1 MSNILSEILY
11 TVRLQEVVGSTNKKI
26 TNIQFDSRLSSENG
40 LFIAI
45 KGLQTDGHKYIDKA
59 ILKGAVAVVCE
70 TLPTNLL
77 EDITYL
83 RVADSQK
90 ALATT
95 ASNFYGEPSKK
106 IKLVGITG
114 TNGKTTTATL
124 LFKLFRSLKY
134 NVGLISTIQYQ
145 INEEVFDATH
155 TTPNALRLNQLL
167 AEMIEEGCEYCFM
180 EVSSHAVTQKRI
192 EGIEFAGGIFTNMSH
207 DHVDYHGSFKAYIEA
222 KKGFFDQLP
231 KTAFALVNL
240 DDKQGKI
247 MLQNTKAA
255 RNTYALK
262 KMADFKA
269 KILSND
275 FSGLSLNIDEKEVHS
290 LLIGE
295 FNAYNLLCVYAT
307 ARLLGEEAVE
317 VLTVLSAL
325 KTAEGRFD
333 YVGNINNSIV
343 GIVDYAHT
351 PDALLKVLT
360 TIKDIRT
367 NNEQVITI
375 VGCGG
380 DRDKGKRPMMA
391 KIACRM
397 SNKIILTSDNPRTE
411 RAETIIE
418 DMEKGVEAE
427 YSHKTLSITNR
438 REAIKAACMMAK
450 KGDIILLAGKG
461 HEKYQEIDG
470 VKYPFD
476 DKIELEKALKLKA
489 TN

>member
-1 MSNILSEILY
+1 MSNTLSEILY
-11 TVRLQEVVGSTNKKI
+11 KVHLQEVVGSTNKNI

-40 LFIAI
+40 LFVAI
-45 KGLQTDGHKYIDKA
+45 KGLQSDGHDYIDKA
-59 ILKGAVAVVCE
+59 ISKGATVVICE
-70 TLPTNLL
+70 TLPTSLQEN
-77 EDITYL
+77 ITYL
-83 RVADSQK
+83 RVADSQE
-90 ALATT
+90 ALAKV
-95 ASNFYGEPSKK
+95 AVNFYGEPSKK
-106 IKLVGITG
+106 IKLVGVTG
-114 TNGKTTTATL
+114 TNGKTSTATL
-124 LFKLFRSLKY
+124 LFRLFRALKY

-145 INEEVFDATH
+145 INERVFDATH

-167 AEMIEEGCEYCFM
+167 ADMIEEGCEYCFM
-180 EVSSHAVTQKRI
+180 EVSSHSVTQKRI
-192 EGIEFAGGIFTNMSH
+192 EGIEFTGGVFTNMSH
-207 DHVDYHGSFKAYIEA
+207 DHIDYHGSFKAYIEA

-240 DDKQGKI
+240 DDKQGKV
-247 MLQNTKAA
+247 MLQNTKASK
-255 RNTYALK
+255 NTYALK

-269 KILSND
+269 KILSNE
-275 FSGLSLNIDEKEVHS
+275 FSGLLLNIDEQEVHS

-307 ARLLGEEAVE
+307 ARLLGEEALE

-325 KTAEGRFD
+325 KSAEGRFD
-333 YVGNINNSIV
+333 YVGNINHSIT

-360 TIKDIRT
+360 TINDIRT

-391 KIACRM
+391 EIACRM
-397 SNKIILTSDNPRTE
+397 SDKVILTSDNPRTE
-411 RAETIIE
+411 QPETIIE
-418 DMEKGVEAE
+418 DMEKGVQAQ
-427 YSHKTLSITNR
+427 YWHKTLSITSR
-438 REAIKAACMMAK
+438 QKAIKAACMMAK

-476 DKIELEKALKLKA
+476 DKIELEKALSRYV
-489 TN
+489 

>member
-1 MSNILSEILY
+1 MSNILSDILY
-11 TVRLQEVVGSTNKKI
+11 TVRLQEVIGTTNKNI
-26 TNIQFDSRLSSENG
+26 TNIQFDSRLSSKNG
-40 LFIAI
+40 LFVAI
-45 KGLQTDGHKYIDKA
+45 KGLQTDGHQYIEKA
-59 ILKGAVAVVCE
+59 IAKGAVAVICE
-70 TLPTNLL
+70 QLPAKLQA
-77 EDITYL
+77 EITYL
-83 RVADSQK
+83 RVADTQD
-90 ALATT
+90 ALAII
-95 ASNFYGEPSKK
+95 ASNFYGDPSKK
-106 IKLVGITG
+106 IKLVGVTG
-114 TNGKTTTATL
+114 TNGKTSTATL

-134 NVGLISTIQYQ
+134 NVGLISTIQYR
-145 INEEVFDATH
+145 INEQVYDATH
-155 TTPNALRLNQLL
+155 TTPNTLRLNELL

-192 EGIEFAGGIFTNMSH
+192 QGISFTGGVFTNMSH
-207 DHVDYHGSFKAYIEA
+207 DHIDYHGSFKAYIEA

-231 KTAFALVNL
+231 KTAFALTNL
-240 DDKQGKI
+240 DDKQGNV
-247 MLQNTKAA
+247 MLQNTKAEKH
-255 RNTYALK
+255 TYALK

-275 FSGLSLNIDEKEVHS
+275 FSGLLLNVDQQEVHS

-307 ARLLGEEAVE
+307 ARLLGEEAIE
-317 VLTVLSAL
+317 VLRVLSTL

-333 YVGNINNSIV
+333 YVGSIDNSIT

-360 TIKDIRT
+360 TINDIRT
-367 NNEQVITI
+367 HNEQVITI

-391 KIACRM
+391 EIACRM
-397 SNKIILTSDNPRTE
+397 SNKVILTSDNPRTE

-418 DMEKGVEAE
+418 QMEKGVAAQHR
-427 YSHKTLSITNR
+427 HKTLSITSR
-438 REAIKAACMMAK
+438 RDAIKAACMMAK

-476 DKIELEKALKLKA
+476 DKIELEKALNLYV
-489 TN
+489 